1 MLTSGAARQLL
12 QIRTHLLS
20 FEAFMRTKLGKWRP
34 ILLLLLMS
42 SQSQA
47 TVLYV
52 RYTSSEIIIATDS
65 KRTAETGQ
73 SVCVCK
79 ISRIGDVFI
88 ASAGLAEYGSFDPK
102 DFAREAIQS
111 SSNLSEIRDR
121 FDQLIQQPLIDV
133 LKKVRARN
141 PARYEVFKRG
151 AAINMVFVRFVD
163 VPELAA
169 SALTPRDTKDGS
181 IILDHHPIDL
191 SGPVKR
197 ALRIAVGISK
207 RADAFLD
214 KPSFWAKGTVAG
226 VQRVMELS
234 IEDNNEAGGPI
245 DLVQLTQRSVRWFP
259 REPQCNERSRR
270 INEQSS
276 TCNSSSQ

>member
-1 MLTSGAARQLL
+1 VVKA
-12 QIRTHLLS
+12 
-20 FEAFMRTKLGKWRP
+20 KLYSWFSVVLVLA
-34 ILLLLLMS
+34 IS
-42 SQSQA
+42 ASCNA

-52 RYTSSEIIIATDS
+52 RYTSNEIIIATDS

-73 SVCVCK
+73 TVCVCK
-79 ISRIGDVFI
+79 LSRINDIFI

-111 SSNLSEIRDR
+111 SDNLSEIRDR
-121 FDQLIQQPLIDV
+121 FEQLIQQPLIDV
-133 LKKVRARN
+133 LKKVRTRN
-141 PARYEVFKRG
+141 PTRYEVFKRG
-151 AAINMVFVRFVD
+151 AAINMVFVRFLD
-163 VPELAA
+163 LPELTAT
-169 SALTPRDTKDGS
+169 ALTPRDLKDGS
-181 IILDHHPIDL
+181 IVLDSHPITL

-226 VQRVMELS
+226 VERVMEMS
-234 IEDNNEAGGPI
+234 IEDNREAGAPI
-245 DLVQLTQRSVRWFP
+245 DLVQLTKGSVRWFP

-270 INEQSS
+270 INDQST
-276 TCNSSSQ
+276 TCNSAKQ

>member
-1 MLTSGAARQLL
+1 MNT
-12 QIRTHLLS
+12 T
-20 FEAFMRTKLGKWRP
+20 FWKWSS
-34 ILLLLLMS
+34 LLLIVLIS

-52 RYTSSEIIIATDS
+52 RYTSTEIIIATDS

-73 SVCVCK
+73 TVCVCK
-79 ISRIGDVFI
+79 VSRIGDTFI

-111 SSNLSEIRDR
+111 SNNLAEMRDR
-121 FDQLIQQPLIDV
+121 FEQLIQQPLIDV

-141 PARYEVFKRG
+141 PARYAVFKQG

-163 VPELAA
+163 APELAA
-169 SALTPRDTKDGS
+169 TALTPRDTKDGS
-181 IILDHHPIDL
+181 IVLDSHPITL
-191 SGPVKR
+191 SGPAKR

-226 VQRVMELS
+226 VQHVMQLS
-234 IEDNNEAGGPI
+234 IEDNSDAGGPI
-245 DLVQLTQRSVRWFP
+245 DLVQLTKGSVNWFP
-259 REPQCNERSRR
+259 REPQCDQHSRR
-270 INEQSS
+270 IDEQSPN
-276 TCNSSSQ
+276 CNSSKH